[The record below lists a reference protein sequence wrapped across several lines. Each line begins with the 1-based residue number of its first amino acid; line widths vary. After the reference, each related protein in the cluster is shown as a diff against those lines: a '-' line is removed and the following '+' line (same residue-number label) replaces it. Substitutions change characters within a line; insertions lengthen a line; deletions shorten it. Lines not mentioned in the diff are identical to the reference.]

1 MVKLHT
7 LSLKTIEYLHIHFNF
22 NNKRTKLN
30 FIDIYAAF
38 LLAKIA
44 AIYVF
49 LLCKIVGLKI
59 RSCKIFGKFQGWVAK
74 KQAQGAKRL
83 AKASCSSNDIEEL
96 PRVHILEE
104 NWNVEDVSEEE
115 LRKRC
120 NDILKRLE

>member
-1 MVKLHT
+1 MNTSGVFTCSPYSWTFTGTNKFVLGLFSTIHHRVKTHDKKYDAK
-7 LSLKTIEYLHIHFNF
+7 KTN
-22 NNKRTKLN
+22 TKLQKTTRV
-30 FIDIYAAF
+30 
-38 LLAKIA
+38 AK
-44 AIYVF
+44 
-49 LLCKIVGLKI
+49 
-59 RSCKIFGKFQGWVAK
+59 K

-83 AKASCSSNDIEEL
+83 ARVSCSSNDIQEL